1 MNLLRWLAIPVVF
14 LFCAGDAAEQAP
26 EVRAGEFLLVALA
39 QRQEEERR
47 LIAPRA
53 SGLRWLRGVIS
64 AAGVN
69 LRAFAQE
76 PSRMRVCIVVFFL
89 ALKMGMASRPT

>member
-1 MNLLRWLAIPVVF
+1 MGLLRWLAILVVS
-14 LFCAGDAAEQAP
+14 LLCAGDAAEQAP
-26 EVRAGEFLLVALA
+26 EVRAREFLFVALA
-39 QRQEEERR
+39 RRQKEERR

-76 PSRMRVCIVVFFL
+76 PSRM
-89 ALKMGMASRPT
+89 